1 MSDNFNKPKNIAQ
14 IGESFE
20 DHLNRLGKISKQTK
34 TGNLGSTSRQLSSAH
49 SSRNHSVNANVVV
62 SNKPHH
68 SLSSHARDSLN
79 QYKETGQ
86 HIQILKVWSM
96 LMQAFDSKLR
106 HFFGDEPDAHF
117 MKFAASL
124 TPDAYKRLEA
134 NLLERLD
141 EDREWPPSLIRLHQL
156 ANSPTKEAMYKA
168 RQNLFHRPVPM
179 TELGRVELYI
189 KKYKMHEV
197 RHFSERQF
205 EKEFNRKYTQ
215 WFREVM
221 LDDMDIKVD
230 AQQSQV
236 DAFLQQPP
244 ITELDKRIDA
254 DISSGKA
261 FEHKFG
267 QRILDVLKNKPV
279 TVSDEPVCH
288 HSVEDEQKQL
298 AAQIRKELGGI
309 E

>member
-34 TGNLGSTSRQLSSAH
+34 TGSTGSESRQMSSVH
-49 SSRNHSVNANVVV
+49 SSRYYPTNANVAT
-62 SNKPHH
+62 NKNHR
-68 SLSSHARDSLN
+68 SLSSQARDSLN

-205 EKEFNRKYTQ
+205 ETEFNRKYTQ

-221 LDDMDIKVD
+221 LDDMDIKVE
-230 AQQSQV
+230 AQQTEIHS
-236 DAFLQQPP
+236 FLQHPSV
-244 ITELDKRIDA
+244 TELDKKIDA

-261 FEHKFG
+261 FNHKLG
-267 QRILDVLKNKPV
+267 QRILDVMKAKAVPV
-279 TVSDEPVCH
+279 AEDQSPQY
-288 HSVEDEQKQL
+288 SVEEEQEQL
-298 AAQIRKELGGI
+298 AAQIRQELGGG